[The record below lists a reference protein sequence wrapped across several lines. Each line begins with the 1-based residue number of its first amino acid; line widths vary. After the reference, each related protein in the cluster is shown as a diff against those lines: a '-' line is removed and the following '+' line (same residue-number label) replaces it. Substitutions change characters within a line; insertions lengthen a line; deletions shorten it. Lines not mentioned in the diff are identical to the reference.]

1 MKLQTTMLLLFAAA
15 ALVSGCATSDGRF
28 ASDGS
33 RYGSVRSNQGYY
45 AVIES
50 IESRPAAN
58 NGNAIVDT
66 VTGGVIGGVAGHQVG
81 SGRGNDVAT
90 VAGAVG
96 GALVGHEIG
105 QANERQ
111 DIYFIRVRFDDRS
124 YQTVAQTSL
133 DGLRVG
139 DSVRIERDRVRRY

>member
-1 MKLQTTMLLLFAAA
+1 MKLQTIMLALFAAA
-15 ALVSGCATSDGRF
+15 VLVSGCATSDGRF

-33 RYGSVRSNQGYY
+33 RYGSVRSNEGYY

-58 NGNAIVDT
+58 NGNAIAGAII
-66 VTGGVIGGVAGHQVG
+66 GGVIGGVAAHQVG

-90 VAGAVG
+90 VAGAAG

-105 QANERQ
+105 RANERQ
-111 DIYFIRVRFDDRS
+111 DLYAIRVRFDDNS
-124 YQTVAQTSL
+124 YQTVTQASL

-139 DSVRIERDRVRRY
+139 DSVRIERNRVRRY